1 MAAVSVKR
9 SIAYSLRCCCRR
21 RRSCLRSLFV
31 VTALPELFPVI
42 VIVTIIIII
51 ILITIIMIIVMAIIM
66 MTKITKDE
74 TQTNK
79 GSPEL
84 KQRKPR
90 MMILSNL
97 RWISVCYF
105 LFAAF
110 RFLLETH
117 RYPLYH

>member
-1 MAAVSVKR
+1 
-9 SIAYSLRCCCRR
+9 
-21 RRSCLRSLFV
+21 
-31 VTALPELFPVI
+31 
-42 VIVTIIIII
+42 
-51 ILITIIMIIVMAIIM
+51 MIIVTAIIM